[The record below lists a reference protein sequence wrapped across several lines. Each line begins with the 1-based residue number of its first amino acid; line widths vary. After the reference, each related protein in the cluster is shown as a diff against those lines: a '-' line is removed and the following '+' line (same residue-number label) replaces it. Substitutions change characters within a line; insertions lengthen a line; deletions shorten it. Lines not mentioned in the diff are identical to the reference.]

1 MWTRRWSRDLSERE
15 AGLCFVL
22 PLSLT
27 YIRSLSVCRL
37 ALCLYCTYTS
47 LQSRPRCH
55 PRVVCWIITA
65 ATRADSDIHKSWA
78 QIKKD
83 ECKPETETRGQD
95 GLSCSRLSIN
105 ISCLQKPERTV
116 LCVIDIPSS
125 LFWMSYCFLMTFER
139 FPAVNQSNILQQ
151 YDDLNYS
158 GREQRQS
165 TTARRWR
172 GKFTR
177 LP

>member
-1 MWTRRWSRDLSERE
+1 MNLVLWPDSPAGCSGVKLKEDTEVTRGQHLILLYHWPAVTVIKPRTFYWASGPIGPRGYMWTRRRSRDLSERE

-27 YIRSLSVCRL
+27 YIRSLSVCCR

-65 ATRADSDIHKSWA
+65 ATRADSDIHKSRA

-83 ECKPETETRGQD
+83 ECKPETG
-95 GLSCSRLSIN
+95 G
-105 ISCLQKPERTV
+105 RTASAAHACPLIFHV
-116 LCVIDIPSS
+116 SKNLKGRFCV
-125 LFWMSYCFLMTFER
+125 
-139 FPAVNQSNILQQ
+139 
-151 YDDLNYS
+151 
-158 GREQRQS
+158 
-165 TTARRWR
+165 
-172 GKFTR
+172 
-177 LP
+177 